1 MFIPNLSYEPP
12 LLTKPFCISTIIRPK
27 LTTFLPIFTC
37 SINEDKY
44 CIAIIIVEL
53 KAIGTLQEFL
63 DFARIKESPSEYPDD
78 MRMMSNF
85 LPDHERI
92 IKTLRTNEDEC
103 EDKYHYIGTNDF
115 LISIMQNHEK
125 MALMLELI
133 SITLNLS
140 FFILLKELTRK
151 IL

>member
-12 LLTKPFCISTIIRPK
+12 LLTKPFCISTITRPK

-44 CIAIIIVEL
+44 RIGIIIVEL
-53 KAIGTLQEFL
+53 KALDTLQKFL
-63 DFARIKESPSEYPDD
+63 DFERIKESSGEYPDD
-78 MRMMSNF
+78 MRMISNL

-92 IKTLRTNEDEC
+92 IKTLRTNSNEC
-103 EDKYHYIGTNDF
+103 EDKCHDMGTNDF

-140 FFILLKELTRK
+140 FFYSTK
-151 IL
+151 IIN